1 MKRSTKALSALLG
14 YPCAELQQAAGEIRA
29 ALAGE
34 GELGARELRALE
46 PLLAQLAADD
56 LYDLQERYSALF
68 DSSGALSLHLFEH
81 VHGESRER
89 GQALVDL
96 AQRYQEQG
104 FLLEGSELPDYLP
117 LFLEFVSFLPAR
129 EAREWL
135 QQPAHVFAA
144 LGERLGQ
151 RGTPYA
157 AVFGALLALARVAP
171 DAEALA
177 GVRGRIAAEEA
188 KALDESWREE
198 PVTFSAAPSPQAG
211 SGIVQRLR
219 AAFARPGGPA

>member
-1 MKRSTKALSALLG
+1 MNRSTKVLSALLG
-14 YPCAELQQAAGEIRA
+14 YPSAELQHAVPDIRA
-29 ALAGE
+29 ALRAE
-34 GELGARELRALE
+34 GALGAREQHALE

-68 DSSGALSLHLFEH
+68 DTAGALSLHLFEH

-96 AQRYQEQG
+96 AQRYAEHG
-104 FLLEGSELPDYLP
+104 FLLEGGELPDYLP

-129 EAREWL
+129 EAGEWL

-144 LGERLGQ
+144 IGERLAQ

-157 AVFGALLALARVAP
+157 AVFTALLALARVAP

-177 GVRGRIAAEEA
+177 AVRGRIAAEEA

-198 PVTFSAAPSPQAG
+198 PVSFSAAPAPQAG

-219 AAFARPGGPA
+219 AAFGRQGGPA